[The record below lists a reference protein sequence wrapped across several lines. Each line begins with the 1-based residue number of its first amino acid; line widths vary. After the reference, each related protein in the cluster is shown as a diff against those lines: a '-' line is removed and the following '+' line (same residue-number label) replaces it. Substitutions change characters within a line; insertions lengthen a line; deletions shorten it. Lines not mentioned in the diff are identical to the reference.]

1 MRSNNIQRVKEF
13 RDKVSKYILMR
24 NLITIVTISFVTL
37 GSLKAQST
45 LHQNSDNQY
54 YRFGLEL
61 LDKEKYS
68 AAREQFERYLLVGS
82 DEIKKAD
89 AEYYVALCAL
99 NLNNADGPQLISE
112 FVKKRPSHPKASKAY
127 YNLGINAFKSNDFQT
142 ANKYLKLANLNALNN
157 NEKAETY
164 FKIAYSAFSLNRK
177 EESVEY
183 FDLAK
188 RENGEYQADANY
200 YAGFLAYIDNQFDK
214 AIVDLRKAEN
224 SDKYKYR
231 VPIMITSSYFKQKR
245 FGEVLAY
252 ADKFKDIDVEKTRM
266 DYLYQ
271 IYQMAGESAY
281 AESRYE
287 DALTYYGLY
296 RQLAAESISDQT
308 LYRIAFS
315 NFSLG
320 NSEPA
325 IEDFKRVALKE
336 DTIAQYASYYLG
348 QLYVEQNNYVFATS
362 AFDKASK
369 LPFNKEIQE
378 ESSFNL
384 AKVNYES
391 KKYSQAINSL
401 DRFIREYPASQYV
414 PEANNLLSEAFLN
427 TSDFTRAITFIERI
441 QDKSPRIKAAYQKV
455 TFYKGTEYF
464 NGAQYTNAV
473 QLFDK
478 SLTYRPDPG
487 LETAALFWKAEALAT
502 SRNYTNAIDAYQQVF
517 RTRNTDSEYYLKAN
531 YGIGYAY
538 YNTRDY
544 PNARIYFK
552 RYVDA
557 LESAQNKLNYND
569 AILRLADCYYVDKA
583 YATALS
589 YYQKAIETN
598 NPNIDYAYFQK
609 GVVKDFQDK
618 SDEAIEALDV
628 VINQYMRSRYYDDA
642 IYKKAQIQLE
652 NRDFNESIQGFT
664 RIIDNQEQSPFIPY
678 AYESRALAYFNLN
691 NLDKAEE
698 DYKIILDTYVTSRV
712 ANSALLGLQNTLKL
726 NNKVLEFDAYLAKYK
741 SANPDNQALENIELE
756 SAKNLFFGQEYAA
769 AIGAFED
776 YERNYASSPLS
787 SQAKFYRVE
796 SHYRLNNGVKA
807 LELYYELDR
816 EAQVSDIDVV
826 FQRIGELQLKAGD
839 FGEAANYYSKLEKIA
854 VSKRQENDAW
864 TGLLEAYFKLGEY
877 AKMRTYANNIITK
890 GNISQDQVNKA
901 QLYLGKSSYLE
912 GDYNKAIDD
921 FLSTI
926 NTAKNKYGAE
936 AQYLLG
942 KIFYQQGNYQES
954 LTTLFEFN
962 ENFSDFDDWLG
973 KAFLLIADNYIALG
987 ELFQAK
993 ATVNSIIE
1001 YSEVKEVIE
1010 EAKTKLAFIEAKE
1023 DELRQQEI
1031 ASDTTKM
1038 DSTQVRKGGNNE

>member
-1 MRSNNIQRVKEF
+1 MTSNNIQTVKEF
-13 RDKVSKYILMR
+13 RNKVSNYKLMR
-24 NLITIVTISFVTL
+24 NLLTIVTISLVTL

-45 LHQNSDNQY
+45 LHQNSDNKY

-68 AAREQFERYLLVGS
+68 AAREQFERYLQVGT

-127 YNLGINAFKSNDFQT
+127 YNLGINAFKSADYQT
-142 ANKYLKLANLNALNN
+142 ANKYLKLANLNALNG
-157 NEKAETY
+157 EERAETY

-177 EESVEY
+177 EESIEY

-188 RENGEYQADANY
+188 RESGEYQADANY
-200 YAGFLAYIDNQFDK
+200 YSGFLAYIDNQFDK
-214 AIVDLRKAEN
+214 AIVDLRKAEE
-224 SDKYKYR
+224 SEKYRYR

-245 FGEVLAY
+245 YGEVLAY
-252 ADKFKDIDVEKTRM
+252 ADKFKDIDVERTRM

-287 DALTYYGLY
+287 DALSFYGLY
-296 RQLAAESISDQT
+296 RQLAAQSITEQT
-308 LYRIAFS
+308 LYRIAYS
-315 NFSLG
+315 NFALG
-320 NSEPA
+320 NAEPA

-336 DTIAQYASYYLG
+336 DTLAQYASYYLG

-362 AFDKASK
+362 AFDKAGK

-378 ESSFNL
+378 EASFNL
-384 AKVNYES
+384 AKVNFES
-391 KKYSQAINSL
+391 KKYSQAITSL
-401 DRFIREYPASQYV
+401 DRFIREYPTSQYI

-441 QDKSPRIKAAYQKV
+441 QDKSPRVKAAYQKV

-464 NGAQYTNAV
+464 NSAQYTNAV

-478 SLTYRPDPG
+478 SLTYREDG
-487 LETAALFWKAEALAT
+487 DLETAALFWKAEALAT
-502 SRNYTNAIDAYQQVF
+502 ARNYTNAIDAYQQVF
-517 RTRNTDSEYYLKAN
+517 RTRNRESEYYLKAN

-557 LESAQNKLNYND
+557 LEGAQNKLNYND

-583 YATALS
+583 YATAIS
-589 YYQKAIETN
+589 YYQRAIDTN

-609 GVVKDFQDK
+609 GVVRDFQDK
-618 SDEAIEALDV
+618 SDEAIESLDI
-628 VINQYMRSRYYDDA
+628 VITRFNRSRYYDDA

-652 NRDFNESIQGFT
+652 NRDFRASIQGFS
-664 RIIDNQEQSPFIPY
+664 RIIESLEQSPFIPY
-678 AYESRALAYFNLN
+678 AYESRALAFFNLN
-691 NLDKAEE
+691 ELDRAEE
-698 DYKIILDTYVTSRV
+698 DYKTILDKYVTSRV

-726 NNKVLEFDAYLAKYK
+726 NNKVLEFDQYLARYK

-756 SAKNLFFGQEYAA
+756 SAKNLYFGQEYAA

-776 YERNYASSPLS
+776 YEKNYASSPLRH
-787 SQAKFYRVE
+787 QAKFYRAE
-796 SHYRLNNGVKA
+796 SHYRLNNTVKA

-816 EAQVSDIDVV
+816 EAQVTDIDVV

-839 FGEAANYYSKLEKIA
+839 FGEAANYYSKLENIA

-864 TGLLEAYFKLGEY
+864 TGLLEAYFKLAEY
-877 AKMRTYANNIITK
+877 DKMRVYANNIITK

-901 QLYLGKSSYLE
+901 QLYMGKASYLQ
-912 GDYNKAIDD
+912 GNYDAAIDD

-936 AQYLLG
+936 AQFLLG
-942 KIFYQQGNYQES
+942 KIFNQQGKYQES

-962 ENFSDFDDWLG
+962 ENFSDYDEWLG
-973 KAFLLIADNYIALG
+973 KAFLLIADNYIALD

-993 ATVNSIIE
+993 ATINSIIE
-1001 YSEVKEVIE
+1001 YSEIPEIVNQAKE
-1010 EAKTKLAFIEAKE
+1010 KLAEIEKME
-1023 DELRQQEI
+1023 DALRQQE
-1031 ASDTTKM
+1031 TKTDSLGT
-1038 DSTQVRKGGNNE
+1038 DSTRVQKGGNNE

>member
-1 MRSNNIQRVKEF
+1 METNNIQKLKEF
-13 RDKVSKYILMR
+13 RSKVSKYNLMR
-24 NLITIVTISFVTL
+24 NLLTIVTISLVTL
-37 GSLKAQST
+37 GSLNAQST
-45 LHQNSDNQY
+45 LHQNSDNKY

-68 AAREQFERYLLVGS
+68 AAREQFERYLLEGS

-142 ANKYLKLANLNALNN
+142 ANKYLKLADLNALSS
-157 NEKAETY
+157 EERAETY

-177 EESVEY
+177 EESIKY

-188 RENGEYQADANY
+188 REAGEYQADANY
-200 YAGFLAYIDNQFDK
+200 YSGYLAYIDNGFDK
-214 AIVDLRKAEN
+214 AIVDLRKAEE
-224 SDKYKYR
+224 SEKYRYR

-245 FGEVLAY
+245 YGEVLAY
-252 ADKFKDIDVEKTRM
+252 ADKFKNVDVERTRM

-271 IYQMAGESAY
+271 IYQLAGESAY

-287 DALTYYGLY
+287 NALEFYALY
-296 RQLAAESISDQT
+296 RQLAAQSIDNQT
-308 LYRIAFS
+308 LYRIAYS
-315 NFSLG
+315 NFAMG

-336 DTIAQYASYYLG
+336 DTLAQYASYYLG
-348 QLYVEQNNYVFATS
+348 QLYVEQDNYVFATS

-369 LPFNKEIQE
+369 LPFNESIQE
-378 ESSFNL
+378 EASFNL
-384 AKVNYES
+384 AKVNFES
-391 KKYSQAINSL
+391 KKYSQAITSL
-401 DRFIREYPASQYV
+401 DRFIREYPTSQYI

-427 TSDFTRAITFIERI
+427 TNDFARAITFIERI
-441 QDKSPRIKAAYQKV
+441 QDKSPRVRAAYQKV
-455 TFYKGTEYF
+455 TFYKGTEFF
-464 NGAQYTNAV
+464 NNAQYTNAV
-473 QLFDK
+473 QMFDK
-478 SLTYRPDPG
+478 SLVYRIDDD
-487 LETAALFWKAEALAT
+487 LETAAHFWKAEALAT

-552 RYVDA
+552 RYVDV
-557 LESAQNKLNYND
+557 LEGRPNKLNYND

-583 YATALS
+583 YATAIS
-589 YYQKAIETN
+589 YYQRAIDTN
-598 NPNIDYAYFQK
+598 NPNVDYAYFQK
-609 GVVKDFQDK
+609 GVVRDFQDK
-618 SDEAIEALDV
+618 SDEAIQSLDV
-628 VINQYMRSRYYDDA
+628 VINRFSNSRYYDDA

-652 NRDFNESIQGFT
+652 NRDYRESIQGFT
-664 RIIDNQEQSPFIPY
+664 RIIENQEQSPFIPY

-691 NLDKAEE
+691 ELDKAEE

-726 NNKVLEFDAYLAKYK
+726 NNKVLEFDQYLAKYK
-741 SANPDNQALENIELE
+741 NANPDNQALENIELE
-756 SAKNLFFGQEYAA
+756 SAKNLYFGQEYSA

-776 YERNYASSPLS
+776 YERNYTSSPLS
-787 SQAKFYRVE
+787 SQAKFYRAE
-796 SHYRLNNGVKA
+796 SHYRLNNNVKA

-839 FGEAANYYSKLEKIA
+839 FGEAANYYSRLEKIA
-854 VSKRQENDAW
+854 ISKRQENDAW
-864 TGLLEAYFKLGEY
+864 AGLLEAYFKLAEY
-877 AKMRTYANNIITK
+877 DKMKVYANNIITK

-901 QLYLGKSSYLE
+901 QLYLGKAA
-912 GDYNKAIDD
+912 YNQGNFNTAIDD
-921 FLSTI
+921 LLSTI
-926 NTAKNKYGAE
+926 NTSKNRYGAE

-962 ENFSDFDDWLG
+962 ERFADYDLWLG

-1001 YSEVKEVIE
+1001 NSQVDEVLTEARAKLTEIETKEE
-1010 EAKTKLAFIEAKE
+1010 
-1023 DELRQQEI
+1023 ELRQQEI
-1031 ASDTTKM
+1031 ASDSTKM
-1038 DSTQVRKGGNNE
+1038 DSTQVQKGGNNE

>member
-1 MRSNNIQRVKEF
+1 MRSNNIQTFNEF
-13 RDKVSKYILMR
+13 RNKVSKYKLMR
-24 NLITIVTISFVTL
+24 NLLVIVTISLVTL

-45 LHQNSDNQY
+45 LHQNSDNKY

-68 AAREQFERYLLVGS
+68 AAREQFERYLLVGT

-127 YNLGINAFKSNDFQT
+127 YNLGVNAFKSGDYQT
-142 ANKYLKLANLNALNN
+142 ANKYLKLANLSALSG
-157 NEKAETY
+157 NERAETY

-177 EESVEY
+177 EESIEY

-188 RENGEYQADANY
+188 REAGEFQADANY
-200 YAGFLAYIDNQFDK
+200 YSGFLAYVDNGFDK
-214 AIVDLRKAEN
+214 AIVDLRKAEE
-224 SDKYKYR
+224 SEKYRYR
-231 VPIMITSSYFKQKR
+231 VPIMITSAYFKQKR
-245 FGEVLAY
+245 YGEVLAY
-252 ADKFKDIDVEKTRM
+252 AGKFKNIDVERTRM

-271 IYQMAGESAY
+271 IYQLAGESAY

-287 DALTYYGLY
+287 DALSFYALY
-296 RQLAAESISDQT
+296 RQLAAQSVTDQT
-308 LYRIAFS
+308 LYRIAYS
-315 NFSLG
+315 NFALG
-320 NSEPA
+320 NAEPA

-336 DTIAQYASYYLG
+336 DTLAQYASYYLG

-369 LPFNKEIQE
+369 LPFNKDIQE

-391 KKYSQAINSL
+391 KKYSQAITSL
-401 DRFIREYPASQYV
+401 DRFIREYPASQYI

-427 TSDFTRAITFIERI
+427 TNDFTRAITFIERI
-441 QDKSPRIKAAYQKV
+441 QDKSPRVRAAYQKV

-464 NGAQYTNAV
+464 NSAQYTNAV

-478 SLTYRPDPG
+478 SLVYRVDG
-487 LETAALFWKAEALAT
+487 DLETAALFWKAEALAT

-517 RTRNTDSEYYLKAN
+517 RTRNSRSEYYLKAN
-531 YGIGYAY
+531 YGIGYSY

-557 LESAQNKLNYND
+557 LEGAQNKLNYND

-583 YATALS
+583 YATAIS
-589 YYQKAIETN
+589 YYQRAIDTN

-628 VINQYMRSRYYDDA
+628 VITRFNRSRYYDDA

-652 NRDFNESIQGFT
+652 DRDFRTSIQGFT
-664 RIIDNQEQSPFIPY
+664 RIIESQEQSPFIPY
-678 AYESRALAYFNLN
+678 AYESRALAFFNLN
-691 NLDKAEE
+691 ELEKAEE
-698 DYKIILDTYVTSRV
+698 DYKTILDKYVTSQV

-726 NNKVLEFDAYLAKYK
+726 NNKSLEFDQYLAKYK

-756 SAKNLFFGQEYAA
+756 SAKNLYFGQQYAA

-776 YERNYASSPLS
+776 YERNYSGSPLRH
-787 SQAKFYRVE
+787 QAKFYRAE
-796 SHYRLNNGVKA
+796 SHYRLNNSVKA

-816 EAQVSDIDVV
+816 EAQVTDIDVV

-839 FGEAANYYSKLEKIA
+839 FGEAANFYRKLESIA

-864 TGLLEAYFKLGEY
+864 TGLLEAYFRLADY
-877 AKMRTYANNIITK
+877 AKMRVYANNIITK

-901 QLYLGKSSYLE
+901 QLYLGKASYQE
-912 GDYNKAIDD
+912 GNYGAAVDD
-921 FLSTI
+921 LLSTI
-926 NTAKNKYGAE
+926 NTSKNQYGAE
-936 AQYLLG
+936 AQFLLG
-942 KIFYQQGNYQES
+942 RIFYQQGKYQES

-962 ENFSDFDDWLG
+962 ENFSDYDEWLG
-973 KAFLLIADNYIALG
+973 KAFLLIADNYIALD

-1001 YSEVKEVIE
+1001 YSEVTEVVEQAKNKLAEIEKME
-1010 EAKTKLAFIEAKE
+1010 EA
-1023 DELRQQEI
+1023 LRQQEI
-1031 ASDTTKM
+1031 KADSVKT
-1038 DSTQVRKGGNNE
+1038 DSTQVQKGGNNE

>member
-1 MRSNNIQRVKEF
+1 
-13 RDKVSKYILMR
+13 MR
-24 NLITIVTISFVTL
+24 NVLTLVTISLVTL

-45 LHQNSDNQY
+45 LHQNSDNKY

-127 YNLGINAFKSNDFQT
+127 YNLGVNAFKVKDYQT
-142 ANKYLKLANLNALNN
+142 ANKYLKLANLNALNDQ
-157 NEKAETY
+157 ERAETY

-177 EESVEY
+177 EESIEY

-188 RENGEYQADANY
+188 RENGDFQADANY
-200 YAGFLAYIDNQFDK
+200 YSGFLAYADAEYDK
-214 AIVDLRKAEN
+214 AIVDLRKAEE
-224 SDKYKYR
+224 SEKYKYR

-245 FGEVLAY
+245 YGEVLAY
-252 ADKFKDIDVEKTRM
+252 VGKFKNVDEERKRM

-271 IYQMAGESAY
+271 LYQLAGESAF
-281 AESRYE
+281 AEARYDE
-287 DALTYYGLY
+287 ALEFYGLY
-296 RQLAAESISDQT
+296 RKLAAQSISNET
-308 LYRIAFS
+308 LYRIAYA
-315 NFSLG
+315 NFAVG
-320 NSEPA
+320 NAEPA

-336 DTIAQYASYYLG
+336 DTLAQYASYYLG
-348 QLYVEQNNYVFATS
+348 QLYVEQSNYVFATS

-378 ESSFNL
+378 ESAFNV
-384 AKVNYES
+384 AKVNFES
-391 KKYSQAINSL
+391 KNYSQAITSL
-401 DRFIREYPASQYV
+401 DRFINQYPTSQYI

-441 QDKSPRIKAAYQKV
+441 KNKSPRIQAAYQKV

-464 NGAQYTNAV
+464 NSANYTNAV

-478 SLTYRPDPG
+478 SLTYRIDSD

-502 SRNYTNAIDAYQQVF
+502 ARNYTNAIDAYQQVF
-517 RTRNTDSEYYLKAN
+517 RTRNRDSEYYLKAN
-531 YGIGYAY
+531 YGIAYAY

-557 LESAQNKLNYND
+557 LEGAQSKLNYDD
-569 AILRLADCYYVDKA
+569 ALLRLADCYYVDKA
-583 YATALS
+583 YATAIS
-589 YYQKAIETN
+589 YYQKAIDTN

-628 VINQYMRSRYYDDA
+628 VINRYSRSRYYDDA

-652 NRDFNESIQGFT
+652 NREYRASIQGFS
-664 RIIDNQEQSPFIPY
+664 RIIDRLEQSPFIPY

-691 NLDKAEE
+691 ELEKAEE
-698 DYKIILDTYVTSRV
+698 DYKTILDKYVTSRV

-726 NNKVLEFDAYLAKYK
+726 NDKVLEFDQYLAKYK

-756 SAKNLFFGQEYAA
+756 SAKNLYFGQQYNA

-776 YERNYASSPLS
+776 YEKNYAGSPLRH
-787 SQAKFYRVE
+787 QAKFYRAE
-796 SHYRLNNGVKA
+796 SYYRLNNTDKA

-816 EAQVSDIDVV
+816 EAQVTDIDVV

-854 VSKRQENDAW
+854 ISKRQENDAW
-864 TGLLEAYFKLGEY
+864 AGLLEAHFNLGQY
-877 AKMRTYANNIITK
+877 DQMRTYARNIITK

-901 QLYLGKSSYLE
+901 QLYLAKASYIE
-912 GDYNKAIDD
+912 GNFNVAIDEL
-921 FLSTI
+921 LSTI

-936 AQYLLG
+936 AQFLLG
-942 KIFYQQGNYQES
+942 KIFYQQGQYQQS

-962 ENFSDFDDWLG
+962 ENFSDHEEWLG
-973 KAFLLIADNYIALG
+973 KAFLLIADNYIALN

-1001 YSEVKEVIE
+1001 YSEVVEVVE
-1010 EAKTKLAFIEAKE
+1010 EARKKLSEIEKMEEA
-1023 DELRQQEI
+1023 LRQKEI
-1031 ASDTTKM
+1031 KGDSTRM
-1038 DSTQVRKGGNNE
+1038 DSTQVKKGGNNE